1 MKLEDNF
8 IYYNYTIYCNILS
21 INYNIQPNN
30 MCTFVLTVDVKSAMI
45 DYRMY
50 RTLTLSVVYILNLRL
65 ST

>member
-1 MKLEDNF
+1 MKLEENF
-8 IYYNYTIYCNILS
+8 IYYNYTIYCNIFS

-30 MCTFVLTVDVKSAMI
+30 MYTFVLTVDVKSAMI

-50 RTLTLSVVYILNLRL
+50 RMLTLSVVYILNLRL